1 MGGEARIAAVP
12 KQRAQ
17 VLVVRHGWL
26 LRISRER
33 TCFICHQQPPA
44 CTHACLCTAGQH
56 RNPGAQAHRRPTSR
70 LTADVAMMPHTEQMR
85 DSGATSPPLLL
96 PSPAP
101 LPAALLPAAQSRLEW
116 RECRP
121 RAVERVAGLA
131 ERLPGARGE
140 LQETGVPGWEAEP
153 GSKPCARSKRRVCFT
168 PWGVSG
174 RGQQVVSCQRKKG
187 KALR

>member
-1 MGGEARIAAVP
+1 
-12 KQRAQ
+12 
-17 VLVVRHGWL
+17 
-26 LRISRER
+26 
-33 TCFICHQQPPA
+33 
-44 CTHACLCTAGQH
+44 
-56 RNPGAQAHRRPTSR
+56 
-70 LTADVAMMPHTEQMR
+70 MMPHTEQMR

-96 PSPAP
+96 PAPAP

-153 GSKPCARSKRRVCFT
+153 GSNPWARSKRRVCFT

-174 RGQQVVSCQRKKG
+174 RGQQVVSCQSKKG
-187 KALR
+187 KSPEMSWALVNLQRSHTQPGCGGNAASQQLPEPQSTNVHTQYQKRLTCRW